1 MDEILKW
8 LLEHGGVW
16 GGIVACLVA
25 VGAYLERSRRSL
37 QSQIDAEKDKR
48 IGELQAEI
56 SELEAYVKNLR
67 RSRKADLRKYMET
80 IHRIERECRQTID
93 TVSRWIQKR

>member
-25 VGAYLERSRRSL
+25 TGAYLERGRRAL
-37 QSQIDAEKDKR
+37 QSQLDTQKDKQLE
-48 IGELQAEI
+48 ELRAKVGD
-56 SELEAYVKNLR
+56 LESYVKSLR
-67 RSRKADLRKYMET
+67 RSRKADLRRYMET
-80 IHRIERECRQTID
+80 VQKIERECRQTID
-93 TVSRWIQKR
+93 TALRWTQRR